1 MKLWNVRWEG
11 VFIGFAR
18 AADAAEAIRILQT
31 EHPYIGAGEWAAT
44 EVPEPPPSEG

>member
-18 AADAAEAIRILQT
+18 AADAAEAIRILQA
-31 EHPYIGAGEWAAT
+31 EHPHIGVGEWAAT
-44 EVPEPPPSEG
+44 EILEPPPSEG